1 MKKYESSHTDSES
14 TSAINWDEAASLVE
28 EYLSLIEAYE
38 STRSEYQHDSLYP
51 QIIELTPLLE
61 LLAERLDPE
70 QYSQGQFDGKTP
82 SIFMLGEYTPLTW
95 HRGRKA
101 ALRLKGII
109 DGRQRRDVL
118 LSPTGPQLSA
128 SGLHPWV
135 WDAAKTLWQGMHYR
149 QAVFEAANAVTLQ
162 AQIKVKDAN
171 TDGRSLYSQ
180 IFSTKDPESGK
191 ARLRFPEYD
200 QDQSQDT
207 WTSAHEGAMHFGMGC
222 ALRIRN
228 LLAHPDHSESTLT
241 EQEALEYLAALSIL
255 ARWVDEAVTI
265 VIASD

>member
-1 MKKYESSHTDSES
+1 MKEHHSPHNDSD
-14 TSAINWDEAASLVE
+14 SASAVNWDEAASVVD
-28 EYLSLIEAYE
+28 EYLSLVDAYE
-38 STRSEYQHDSLYP
+38 STNSEREHDDIYP

-70 QYSQGQFDGKTP
+70 HYLQGQFDGRSP
-82 SIFMLGEYTPLTW
+82 SIRLLGEYTPLIW

-101 ALRLKGII
+101 THRLKGII

-118 LSPTGPQLSA
+118 FSPAGPQLSA

-135 WDAAKTLWQGMHYR
+135 WDAAKNLWQGMHYK

-162 AQIKVKDAN
+162 AQIKVDDTN
-171 TDGRSLYSQ
+171 TEGRSLFGQ
-180 IFSTKDPESGK
+180 IFSIKDPEGGK
-191 ARLRFPEYD
+191 ARLRFLEYD
-200 QDQSQDT
+200 QNQSQDS
-207 WTSAHEGAMHFGMGC
+207 WNSAHAGAMHFGMGC

-228 LLAHPDHSESTLT
+228 LLAHPDHSESVLT

-255 ARWVDEAVTI
+255 ARWVDD
-265 VIASD
+265 ASPIESQ